1 MDKKDIDQMKNQIY
15 HLLGK
20 FFKDIKPLGYQ
31 PDQVFHPPMDIYETD
46 EHLVVVLEVAGMK
59 PEDFQVTFE
68 KDLLSIRGRRTEA
81 CPKPKTRLHQMEID
95 YGPFERT
102 IRIPFPLMADEF
114 KAVYQQGLLAVSVP
128 KRREPLARSLEVK
141 IR

>member
-1 MDKKDIDQMKNQIY
+1 MGKKDIGQMESQIY

-31 PDQVFHPPMDIYETD
+31 PDRVFRPPMDIYETD
-46 EHLVVVLEVAGMK
+46 EHLVVVLEIAGMK
-59 PEDFQVTFE
+59 PEDIQVTFE
-68 KDLLSIRGRRTEA
+68 KDLLSIRGRRTEVIF
-81 CPKPKTRLHQMEID
+81 KPKIRLHQMEID

-102 IRIPFPLMADEF
+102 IRVPFPLMEDEF
-114 KAVYQQGLLAVSVP
+114 KAIYQQGLLAVSVP
-128 KRREPLARSLEVK
+128 KRREPIARSLEVK